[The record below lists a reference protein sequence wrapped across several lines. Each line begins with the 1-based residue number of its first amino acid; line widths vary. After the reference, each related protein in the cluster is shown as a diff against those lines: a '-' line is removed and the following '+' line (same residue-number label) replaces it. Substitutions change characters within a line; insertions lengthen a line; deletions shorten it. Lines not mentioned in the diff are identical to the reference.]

1 MKWKKQDRV
10 TKSTTVEG
18 LALLR
23 IGTLRVPRTPKLVG
37 NHTINDQVEAI
48 RRAAEADGVDLVQ
61 TIGLWDD
68 EYSVDFPIPEAVFQT
83 ARFHGLTRVYVVD
96 RRCLAMTAAELPHV
110 ETYCQQLLDTGIEMV
125 EAPIEEPL

>member
-68 EYSVDFPIPEAVFQT
+68 
-83 ARFHGLTRVYVVD
+83 
-96 RRCLAMTAAELPHV
+96 
-110 ETYCQQLLDTGIEMV
+110 
-125 EAPIEEPL
+125 